1 MENLYNKYDLT
12 EILGLSISTIDN
24 KMKDNS
30 LGYYKF
36 GKSVRFSEDQINEF
50 LRKNNREK
58 YTSSMITDNQVER
71 IRNII

>member
-1 MENLYNKYDLT
+1 
-12 EILGLSISTIDN
+12 
-24 KMKDNS
+24 MKDNS